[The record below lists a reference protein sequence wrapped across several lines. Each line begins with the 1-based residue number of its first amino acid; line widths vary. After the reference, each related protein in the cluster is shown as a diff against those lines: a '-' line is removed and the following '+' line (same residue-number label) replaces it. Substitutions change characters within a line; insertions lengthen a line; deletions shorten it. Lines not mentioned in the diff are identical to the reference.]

1 MNNIIYNYII
11 YIKIIIEIIGA
22 SKSDYT
28 TMLNIKPQDE
38 VIKLKRIIERLNAE
52 IRDLKLQLLLKSEE

>member
-1 MNNIIYNYII
+1 M
-11 YIKIIIEIIGA
+11 GA
-22 SKSDYT
+22 SKEDYT
-28 TMLNIKPQDE
+28 TMLNIKPQDQ